1 MCCVQVA
8 SPLEDEWS
16 FYSCPVFSLRPR
28 TIEQPLSGT
37 WLVTVTKTKRGRG
50 ELCTRSLSLYPE
62 RHKYLFTHFFTVF
75 KKYLFIW
82 LFWIL
87 VATCGIKFPNQVS
100 NPGLCVLGAQSLKHW
115 CMHAKLLQSC
125 LTLWHPM
132 DYIAHQAPL
141 STGFSRQ
148 EYWSGF
154 PCPPPEYLPNPRIE
168 QESLTSAALADG
180 FSTTSAIWEAH

>member
-1 MCCVQVA
+1 MEF
-8 SPLEDEWS
+8 LLL
-16 FYSCPVFSLRPR
+16 SCFSLRPR

-125 LTLWHPM
+125 LTL
-132 DYIAHQAPL
+132 
-141 STGFSRQ
+141 
-148 EYWSGF
+148 
-154 PCPPPEYLPNPRIE
+154 
-168 QESLTSAALADG
+168 
-180 FSTTSAIWEAH
+180 